1 MFQSKRLGLV
11 LGAIGFSAL
20 LALGAPPANAGAFGE
35 PVSFVSVVYPPTAF
49 KVKKAKEQG
58 IVLETKKGETII
70 GTLYRPDSAGALPAV
85 ILMHGCGGI
94 GLWNRV
100 WRQRLVDWGYIVLDM
115 DSCSAPGSVV
125 SVRSG
130 RGLGPVKRI
139 SHVEARPHKVLSFC
153 W

>member
-49 KVKKAKEQG
+49 KVKKAKELCTG
-58 IVLETKKGETII
+58 HRPRNRKGETII
-70 GTLYRPDSAGALPAV
+70 GTLWYRPDSAGALPAV

-100 WRQRLVDWGYIVLDM
+100 WRQRLVDWG
-115 DSCSAPGSVV
+115 
-125 SVRSG
+125 
-130 RGLGPVKRI
+130 
-139 SHVEARPHKVLSFC
+139 
-153 W
+153 